1 MVFIKFTTNVLK
13 VKLKL
18 LVFSFVLLVMQK
30 VQNMESVDIQSD
42 AKQNA
47 KKEQIH
53 PVCLHAIEK
62 YKKVES
68 VNTQN
73 DYKTCKR

>member
-1 MVFIKFTTNVLK
+1 
-13 VKLKL
+13 
-18 LVFSFVLLVMQK
+18 MQK

-62 YKKVES
+62 HKKVES

>member
-1 MVFIKFTTNVLK
+1 
-13 VKLKL
+13 
-18 LVFSFVLLVMQK
+18 MQK

-53 PVCLHAIEK
+53 PVCLRAIEK

>member
-1 MVFIKFTTNVLK
+1 ME

-62 YKKVES
+62 HKKVES

>member
-1 MVFIKFTTNVLK
+1 
-13 VKLKL
+13 
-18 LVFSFVLLVMQK
+18 MQK

-42 AKQNA
+42 VKQNA

-73 DYKTCKR
+73 DYKTCKRWTDRKKTNLFCEFRKSA